1 MLRPKLN
8 RIWANGSANRRRD
21 PGESKYI
28 QGWIS
33 EIPTYQVLNFL
44 QYKVDT
50 TLLAQAERGIF
61 EWGNDVTYT
70 RGALAWDSLVG
81 AVFVATDEAPSIS
94 LAPSNNPTQ
103 WVRSSVGISRNQYDT
118 IVADI
123 TAHIADITGNPH
135 QLTPARLNAHT
146 RAETDA
152 LVNQYRAMVAAH
164 ANDTNNPHK
173 LTATQIGAVP
183 VTGGTYSGAV
193 VFATGKILL
202 NPTGT
207 NLVGIVSGG
216 VYLQSADGMLGI
228 TSAGVP
234 MAGTNAAQSKIV
246 LESTFANLKALVE
259 PNYASPQPD
268 FEMQLNRD
276 INIYR
281 GSGTSATNWNEVFSS
296 DGSYALRVTPGL
308 DNRLNLSSNP
318 VEGSTQLTAAFDI
331 NPGSITATNYAAIFG
346 YGEGANAFGIV
357 LETAGFILVN
367 SGASSAA
374 PAAIPQGWSRV
385 VVSASLTFIKIYV
398 NGVIMVNSPITRTNP
413 FPAGGHYLTSYAGA
427 VVPTYVY
434 IRNWRSWRTALTD
447 KQISSL

>member
-21 PGESKYI
+21 PGDAKYI

-81 AVFVATDEAPSIS
+81 AVFVSTAEGPSTS

-103 WVRSSVGISRNQYDT
+103 WVKSSVGISRNQYDT
-118 IVADI
+118 IVASI
-123 TAHIADITGNPH
+123 NAHIADITGNPH
-135 QLTPARLNAHT
+135 QLTPARLNAYT
-146 RAETDA
+146 RAETDT
-152 LVNQYRAMVAAH
+152 LVNQYRAMVTAH
-164 ANDTNNPHK
+164 ANNTNNPHK

-183 VTGGTYSGAV
+183 ITGGTYSGDV

-216 VYLQSADGMLGI
+216 VYLQSAGGMLGI

-259 PNYASPQPD
+259 PNYASVQPD

-276 INIYR
+276 VNIYR
-281 GSGTSATNWNEVFSS
+281 GSGTSQTNWSEAYSS
-296 DGSYALRVTPGL
+296 DGAYALQVTPSL
-308 DNRLNLSSNP
+308 TNRLDLSINP
-318 VEGSTQLTAAFDI
+318 VEGSMQLTTAFDI
-331 NPGSITATNYAAIFG
+331 NLGTATSSSDAVLLQ
-346 YGEGANAFGIV
+346 YGDGSAGFRIV
-357 LETAGFILVN
+357 LNTAGSVRAN
-367 SGASSAA
+367 SSAQA
-374 PAAIPQGWSRV
+374 QLLQGWNRV
-385 VVSASLTFIKIYV
+385 VVSASATFIKIYV
-398 NGVIMVNSPITRTNP
+398 NGVIMVNTTVNKTEP
-413 FPAGGHYLTSYAGA
+413 FPASGHYLTSNAGA

-434 IRNWRSWRTALTD
+434 IKNWRSWRTALTD
-447 KQISSL
+447 KQISAL

>member
-8 RIWANGSANRRRD
+8 RIWADGSANRRRD
-21 PGESKYI
+21 PGDAKYI

-81 AVFVATDEAPSIS
+81 AVFVSTAEGPSTS

-118 IVADI
+118 IVASI
-123 TAHIADITGNPH
+123 NAHIADITGNPH
-135 QLTPARLNAHT
+135 QLTPARLNAYT
-146 RAETDA
+146 RAETNT
-152 LVNQYRAMVAAH
+152 LVNQYRAMVTAH

-183 VTGGTYSGAV
+183 ITGGTYSGDV

-202 NPTGT
+202 NPAGT

-216 VYLQSADGMLGI
+216 VYLQSAGGMLGI

-234 MAGTNAAQSKIV
+234 MAGTNATQSKIV
-246 LESTFANLKALVE
+246 LESTFADLKALVE
-259 PNYASPQPD
+259 PNYASVQPD

-281 GSGTSATNWNEVFSS
+281 GSGTSQTNWSEAYSS
-296 DGSYALRVTPGL
+296 DGAYSLQVTPSL
-308 DNRLNLSSNP
+308 ANRLDLSINP
-318 VEGSTQLTAAFDI
+318 VEGSMQLTAAFDVNLGTVTSNNDAVLWQYGDGSAGFRI
-331 NPGSITATNYAAIFG
+331 VLNTAGSIR
-346 YGEGANAFGIV
+346 AN
-357 LETAGFILVN
+357 
-367 SGASSAA
+367 SSTLAQL
-374 PAAIPQGWSRV
+374 PQGWNRV
-385 VVSASLTFIKIYV
+385 VVSASATFIKIYV
-398 NGVIMVNSPITRTNP
+398 NGVIMVNTTVNKTEP
-413 FPAGGHYLTSYAGA
+413 FPVGGHYLTSNAGA

-434 IRNWRSWRTALTD
+434 IKNWRSWRTALTD
-447 KQISSL
+447 KQISAL

>member
-118 IVADI
+118 IVANI

-135 QLTPARLNAHT
+135 QLTPARLNAYT

-183 VTGGTYSGAV
+183 VTGGTYSGDV

-216 VYLQSADGMLGI
+216 VYLQSAGGMLGI

-246 LESTFANLKALVE
+246 LESTFANLKAAVE
-259 PNYASPQPD
+259 PNYASVQPD

-281 GSGTSATNWNEVFSS
+281 GSGTSETNWNEAYSS
-296 DGSYALRVTPGL
+296 DGAYALQITPGL
-308 DNRLNLSSNP
+308 LNRLTLSDNP
-318 VEGSTQLTAAFDI
+318 VEGSTQLTVAFDVD
-331 NPGSITATNYAAIFG
+331 PGNLTPSNDAVVWR
-346 YGEGANAFGIV
+346 YGTGVNAFAIV
-357 LETAGFILVN
+357 LNTGRTIRADVT
-367 SGASSAA
+367 SHVS
-374 PAAIPQGWSRV
+374 IPQGWSRIV
-385 VVSASLTFIKIYV
+385 ISSSPTFIKIYI
-398 NGVIMVNSPITRTNP
+398 NGVLMSTTTISRTNP
-413 FPAGGHYLTSYAGA
+413 LPVGGFTLDSNSAATTA
-427 VVPTYVY
+427 TYVY

-447 KQISSL
+447 KQISAL